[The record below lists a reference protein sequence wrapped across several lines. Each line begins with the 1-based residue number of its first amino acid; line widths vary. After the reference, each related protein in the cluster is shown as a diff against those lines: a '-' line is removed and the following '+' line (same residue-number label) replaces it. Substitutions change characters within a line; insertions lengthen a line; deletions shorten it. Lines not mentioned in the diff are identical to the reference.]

1 MKQKSPQFRYP
12 FQDHEDRDFI
22 LALMASLFF
31 YTSLVL
37 LIHIVK
43 VPERSREDFKH
54 IPPHI
59 AKLILEV
66 PKPTPRPQAPGQKTA
81 SIPKTQEVPKQ
92 EPTPQKETKKDSDQ
106 KVDKPPSPPSQEEA
120 RLRLEQEARA
130 LQQRNREV
138 AMQSGLLRLL
148 TKEDR
153 SRSSV
158 KDLTEGKSL
167 EKVLSPVTGL
177 GQLQEPPPQ
186 ETSEGSR
193 VIKGNGSGGI
203 DSLIA
208 VLKEQGDGA
217 GTGVGSRS
225 LGERRV
231 TRVESPIEIKGSEGE
246 EATRSYESIREV
258 VDALTGWIRFV
269 YNRALRENPTLKGTI
284 TLEFEIVP
292 GGDVSRC
299 RVVSTTVKNPALEDQ
314 LVKRFQ
320 QLKFPPISE
329 GINTVIYPITLVPSG

>member
-1 MKQKSPQFRYP
+1 
-12 FQDHEDRDFI
+12 
-22 LALMASLFF
+22 
-31 YTSLVL
+31 
-37 LIHIVK
+37 
-43 VPERSREDFKH
+43 
-54 IPPHI
+54 
-59 AKLILEV
+59 
-66 PKPTPRPQAPGQKTA
+66 
-81 SIPKTQEVPKQ
+81 
-92 EPTPQKETKKDSDQ
+92 
-106 KVDKPPSPPSQEEA
+106 
-120 RLRLEQEARA
+120 
-130 LQQRNREV
+130 
-138 AMQSGLLRLL
+138 
-148 TKEDR
+148 
-153 SRSSV
+153 
-158 KDLTEGKSL
+158 
-167 EKVLSPVTGL
+167 
-177 GQLQEPPPQ
+177 
-186 ETSEGSR
+186 

-217 GTGVGSRS
+217 GTGVGSRG

-292 GGDVSRC
+292 SGDVSRC

>member
-1 MKQKSPQFRYP
+1 MKQKSLQFRLP

-43 VPERSREDFKH
+43 IPERSREDFKH

-92 EPTPQKETKKDSDQ
+92 EPTPQKETKKDSD
-106 KVDKPPSPPSQEEA
+106 PTSPPSQEEA

-177 GQLQEPPPQ
+177 GHLQEPPPQ

-203 DSLIA
+203 DRLIA
-208 VLKEQGDGA
+208 VLKEQGGGA
-217 GTGVGSRS
+217 GGGGGSRG

-258 VDALTGWIRFV
+258 VDTLTGWIRFV